1 MEKAGI
7 DRERAIVAIEGSG
20 GITERFA
27 HDARA
32 ELKLR
37 IVRVPGQQVL
47 AARESFR
54 GSPRVAQHRDR
65 GLRRL
70 EVRRV
75 ERDSAI
81 EGGQRGFE
89 IAESMA
95 AGAEQEPGAG
105 IAWIAPTGGFEESC

>member
-1 MEKAGI
+1 MPRSGGGRPDRRATGPGAI
-7 DRERAIVAIEGSG
+7 GRERAIVAIEGAG
-20 GITERFA
+20 EIAERFA

-37 IVRVPGQQVL
+37 LVRVPGQQVL

-65 GLRRL
+65 GLCRL

-81 EGGQRGFE
+81 EGGQREFE
-89 IAESMA
+89 IAEYVA
-95 AGAEQEPGAG
+95 AGAEQEPG
-105 IAWIAPTGGFEESC
+105 S